1 MGENMSLSFA
11 KERNSSFFVFSER
24 RLERNFFELSS
35 AIREQCEGFNVCYS
49 YKTNYIPS
57 IVSRFHQLGALAEVV
72 SGVELRLA
80 QRLGVSGENIVF
92 NGPFKDFDSLKR
104 AVDIGCLI
112 NIDSPEELSMLERL
126 LRFPPIRKPRI
137 GIRVMLKQDAEI
149 VSRFG
154 IDPYSTAFSDIVR
167 RVVQL
172 NGGELASLHC
182 HLPSRGLT
190 HWESRIRQM
199 KAILRALE
207 GVSIRSINLGGGM
220 AGRMPRSMYDQ
231 LGGHP
236 PSFSDYAKILGEF
249 INSYRMSNKSSTV
262 LMVEPG
268 TALVADAG
276 YYFCRVISVKNS
288 SSSPFV
294 FVAGSAQCI
303 GSIGSS
309 ISYRVRVQHEKG
321 YASQRSSV
329 KGARIVGYTCIERD
343 VLHHCFSGRVAV
355 GDFLCFTN
363 AGSYSVVMKP
373 QFIQLAP
380 PVYLLCANGE
390 LRIVRREESLD
401 ELTST
406 YYIPENARDCCN

>member
-1 MGENMSLSFA
+1 MGNHIKSAFI
-11 KERNSSFFVFSER
+11 KKKNSSFFVFSEQ
-24 RLERNFFELSS
+24 RLERNFRALTAAFS
-35 AIREQCEGFNVCYS
+35 EQCEGVSICYS

-57 IVSRFHQLGALAEVV
+57 VVSRFHQLGALAEVV

-80 QRLGVSGENIVF
+80 QRLGVSGEDTVF
-92 NGPFKDFDSLKR
+92 NGPFKDFESLKL
-104 AVDIGCLI
+104 AVNAGCLI

-126 LRFPPIRKPRI
+126 LRSRPTRRPRI
-137 GIRVMLKQDAEI
+137 GIRVMLKQDADV

-154 IDPYSTAFSDIVR
+154 IDPFSNKFSEIVR

-182 HLPSRGLT
+182 HLPSRSLL

-199 KAILRALE
+199 TAVLRTLE
-207 GVSIRSINLGGGM
+207 GVSIRAINFGGGM

-231 LGGHP
+231 LGGRP
-236 PSFSDYAKILGEF
+236 PSFLDYAKILGDF
-249 INSYRMSNKSSTV
+249 INSYRVSTKKSTI

-276 YYFCRVISVKNS
+276 YYFCRVISVKNLS
-288 SSSPFV
+288 LSPLV

-309 ISYRVRVQHEKG
+309 ISYRVRVQHETG
-321 YASQRSSV
+321 NSRQRLLV
-329 KGARIVGYTCIERD
+329 KRARIVGYTCIERD
-343 VLHHCFSGRVAV
+343 VLNHCFSGRVAV
-355 GDFLCFTN
+355 GDFMCFTN

-380 PVYLLCANGE
+380 PVYLLSANGE
-390 LRIVRREESLD
+390 LRTVRREESLD
-401 ELTST
+401 DLTST
-406 YYIPENARDCCN
+406 YFMPGNANDWCN